1 MACFELTMDMY
12 FDRCADRAR
21 ENQANDISKLL
32 AFFGECKVENPQFF
46 CDYQL
51 DKEGK
56 IMSILWSHAS
66 QQGNYADFG
75 DVFTFDT
82 THRTNM
88 YDKPLAM
95 FVGGSNHL
103 KNIVFAFALLGDET
117 TETFEWVFSTFK
129 RCMGGMEPRVT
140 LTGQRSYSIESS
152 TMYDNLYSMYTL
164 PNMYIVFINGHQQ
177 TRTQQCPML

>member
-12 FDRCADRAR
+12 FDRHAYRVR

-46 CDYQL
+46 CDYLL

-82 THRTNM
+82 MHRTNM

-95 FVGGSNHL
+95 FMGGSNHL

-129 RCMGGMEPRVT
+129 RWMGGTEPRVI
-140 LTGQRSYSIESS
+140 LTGQHSYSIESS
-152 TMYDNLYSMYTL
+152 TMYDYLCSACVPCILCLTCISYL
-164 PNMYIVFINGHQQ
+164 
-177 TRTQQCPML
+177 